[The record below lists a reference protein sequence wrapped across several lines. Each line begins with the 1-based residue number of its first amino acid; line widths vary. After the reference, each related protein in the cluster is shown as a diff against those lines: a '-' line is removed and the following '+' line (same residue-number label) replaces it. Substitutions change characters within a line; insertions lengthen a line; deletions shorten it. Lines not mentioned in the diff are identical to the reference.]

1 MDKTLQQQARH
12 RRLGQV
18 LTLLLRP
25 RPARVPIQVDDEGYA
40 DLGEIMRILHGLPNF
55 RWATRSDVDAVVSTS
70 GRRRFEI
77 AGNRIRALYGHT
89 TFRPTYEPVTPPDV
103 LYHGTAPEN
112 LAAIRREGLRPME
125 RQYVHLAATPET
137 GRSIALR
144 HTAEPVILRIDA
156 AAAYADGIAFY
167 HPVPEI
173 YLCDKLPAQY
183 VSVIRDR
190 S

>member
-1 MDKTLQQQARH
+1 MNEDRRQTL
-12 RRLGQV
+12 RRRKLSKF
-18 LTLLLRP
+18 LSLLLRH
-25 RPARVPIQVDDEGYA
+25 RPARFPIQMDDEGYA

-55 RWATRSDVDAVVSTS
+55 RWATRSAVDAVVNAP

-77 AGNRIRALYGHT
+77 TGNRIRALYGHT

-103 LYHGTAPEN
+103 LYHGTAPES
-112 LAAIRREGLRPME
+112 LAAIRREGLKPME

-137 GRSIALR
+137 ARSIALR

-156 AAAYADGIAFY
+156 ATAHADGIAFY

-183 VSVIRDR
+183 ISVIRDL
-190 S
+190 